1 MKPNKKTATYNLPL
15 VFTRGQVI
23 FPGDQ
28 NAMIDAGRK
37 FTLNA
42 IDRAYQSE
50 TKYIVVVAQKVYTT
64 ANPKFEDVFHVG
76 TLCEITRIVR
86 MQNYVTMTIRGLERV
101 ELLNAELID
110 AAWMGDVEVRPSIV
124 SNLEEIRPLFDEL
137 SLIIRENP
145 EITYQITP
153 EVRSKI
159 NNELSASDLADIA
172 ANFLINATE
181 QKQQALEIF
190 DVKERL
196 EYVIDVINSD
206 QAEDEVRSIAEAIK
220 QEEEKA
226 STDKTG
232 EDEDDDDEEDLDTTE
247 EIIAKLRA
255 NPYPKPIK
263 RKVRRELRRL
273 GGNEADRMR
282 ALDYIDWLLKIPYWQ
297 ETIDNN
303 DLKNVQTV
311 LDEDHYGLE
320 DAKKRIIEYIA
331 VKEMT
336 NDSHSPIICFYGE
349 PGTGKTSLAKS
360 IARALGRKLVK
371 GSLGGVDDE
380 AKIRGF
386 LRTYVGAQPGMII
399 QAMKRAGTI
408 NPVFILDEV
417 DKLGASRQGDP
428 SAALLEVLDP
438 EQNKQFNDHYIEEDY
453 DLSRVMFIATA
464 NNIENIPPALRDRM
478 EMIYLPPY
486 TEDEKIN
493 IATKHLIPKEIKNHG
508 LEKYGITLTR
518 DAVIT
523 IINHYTLEAGV
534 RALSKQIASILRK
547 LSVEILQEKKPKFKI
562 TSAEVRRYLG
572 DELVLGNKKQT
583 HDTVGVVTGL
593 AVIGGVGGDI
603 LPVEVSVEVPGR
615 GNVNVTGNLRDLMKE
630 SGMIA
635 MGHVRSFANHYGIDP
650 QIFEEINLHLHFP
663 DAAPKDGN
671 SAGIAMGVGIISAL
685 TGRKVKADVC
695 MTGEISLMGK
705 ALRIGGVREKLTG
718 ALRAGMKKVLI
729 PRDNERDLKKVPD
742 EVKNNLEIIII
753 DTLQD
758 AVQEALSDEVEKNQG
773 LIDLILQKKLKANAN
788 DQLS

>member
-1 MKPNKKTATYNLPL
+1 MSDFTKTTKFNLPL

-50 TKYIVVVAQKVYTT
+50 SKYIVVIAQRVYTT
-64 ANPKFEDVFHVG
+64 SNPKFEDVFHVG

-101 ELLNAELID
+101 ELLNAELVE

-124 SNLEEIRPLFDEL
+124 NNLEEIRPLFEEL

-153 EVRSKI
+153 EVRTMI
-159 NNELSASDLADIA
+159 NSELSASDLADIA

-190 DVKERL
+190 DVKARL

-220 QEEEKA
+220 QEEEKT
-226 STDKTG
+226 SSKTS
-232 EDEDDDDEEDLDTTE
+232 DEDDEDDDEEDLDTTE
-247 EIIAKLRA
+247 EILAKLKA
-255 NPYPKPIK
+255 NPYPKAIK

-297 ETIDNN
+297 ETVDNN
-303 DLKNVQTV
+303 DLGNVQKV

-320 DAKKRIIEYIA
+320 DAKKRIVEYIA

-336 NDSHSPIICFYGE
+336 NDTHSPIICFYGE

-371 GSLGGVDDE
+371 ASLGGVDDE

-399 QAMKRAGTI
+399 QAMKRAGTV

-464 NNIENIPPALRDRM
+464 NNLENIPPALRDRM

-508 LEKYGITLTR
+508 LEKYKITFTR

-523 IINHYTLEAGV
+523 MINHYTLEAGV
-534 RALSKQIASILRK
+534 RALSKQIAAILRK
-547 LSVEILQEKKPKFKI
+547 ISVEILQNKKPKMKI
-562 TSAEVRRYLG
+562 TATEVRKYLG
-572 DELVLGNKKQT
+572 DELVLSNKKQSA
-583 HDTVGVVTGL
+583 DTVGVVTGL

-635 MGHVRSFANHYGIDP
+635 MGHVRSFAEQYGINP

-671 SAGIAMGVGIISAL
+671 SAGIAMGIGIISAL

-742 EVKNNLEIIII
+742 EVKDNLEIIII
-753 DTLQD
+753 DTLED
-758 AVQEALSDEVEKNQG
+758 AVKHALSDEVEINPGLTELSLTKKN
-773 LIDLILQKKLKANAN
+773 KAVN